1 MRRLSMHRLSRT
13 MIRFALISLCTI
25 CWALGWSAI
34 VQSQLPSLPS
44 GAANSAFS
52 PPAEV
57 SRQGEYETAA
67 IKSPLDGKELFEV
80 TSPTILNRDKI
91 PDGLLPVEVRAEEV
105 NERLWRVLGR
115 TIYAKQT
122 PVVTIATLQKQ
133 PIIQISD
140 DQSSRPIRLVTV
152 TEPDADFNGK
162 APDELAQ
169 AWQTILQ
176 NEVTRLAQLATPA
189 AIAQRIKQ
197 ALQIL
202 LGLLLASAVIWLLRR
217 LLTRRQQI
225 LESQYQA
232 QLTAATHPVPSATV
246 AAKEAPQSELSVP
259 SETVPSEA
267 TASEA
272 IAGEETEAREI
283 ADRRSQFLAVLHHQ
297 FSVKRRLDIDK
308 FLKWAL
314 LWIFILMWYIGIA
327 RIISIIP
334 LLMRWSNYIWATPL
348 ALIVIWFGI
357 SLAIRISRSLIDRLL
372 HSWKVNPLTP
382 LAEAQRVALRSTT
395 IAEALKGL
403 ATFGLVVIGIIWTL
417 DLFDVPTSSIVAGG
431 AIIGLAISFGSQSLI
446 KDLVNGCLILLED
459 QFAVGDVIKI
469 GENSGLVENLN
480 LRVTQLRNG
489 EGQLITIPNSNIM
502 NVSNLTR
509 LWSRVDFS
517 IVVDYDNDP
526 KHVLEVLRQVSQQ
539 MYQEPDWR
547 DRLLEAPE
555 VLGID
560 DLSHTGMLVRVWLK
574 TAPMQ
579 QWSVGREF
587 RLRVRQA
594 FAANNIAIGKPQSI
608 TYNTNLAEPP
618 LQN

>member
-1 MRRLSMHRLSRT
+1 